1 MPISYN
7 DLNFDNGQYVPQYAG
22 IPLDQIKQTAD
33 TLSQRHYQNLANA
46 SQLEILANQMKSK
59 LLPGAK
65 GYVDQHITSIDSALQ
80 EMAKNGGENST
91 ARINALATTLQ
102 GDQGILTGLQQAE
115 RVNKEIELEQTLL
128 AQGKQPLRKPG
139 VREAIMNANVID
151 PETGQLSSIYAT
163 PYQSTVEPYEDP
175 VPHMEN
181 IWKTVNPDSIETA
194 IRAAGGTEIS
204 KLLPAAYQNGQL
216 DLPLFFESLTKA
228 GISQG
233 KIDKLLGSAWS
244 SYKLTPAFKQQK
256 GVLGKTEDEMKKEFY
271 NQGLLRTFQN
281 ISRDYKPTPAW
292 AGGPTGSGKTVEQ
305 SLPTMAPAQIVES
318 NIPYGENGYGLD
330 FQGTSPIGGT
340 QAGQAYQVTEAMK
353 NNVDSNTG
361 KVAPV
366 VQKHPQY
373 TKDLATAQ
381 EVFGPGTSITQ
392 YTDLI
397 KERVSNP
404 WVMPYTAD
412 QIAPIEKEVQR
423 QFALR
428 EYMNP
433 QTGEVI
439 TPYDNN
445 NEMTDEFVEL
455 TGGNPE
461 NFKVESVYDPKN
473 HYSQSPAGNEKF
485 VKPIAMIATD
495 KDGKTF
501 RFLASQLPGQAYT
514 NTIDVNTNAIYTKVN
529 TRPGQMQEIAP
540 GIKARE
546 IFGKQLE
553 TAQQTYGLTA
563 DQWSQ
568 TSMPIE
574 AEINGKTMLFSSP
587 EHLANTLAQQGIKLK
602 LK

>member
-1 MPISYN
+1 MPLDYN
-7 DLNFDNGQYVPQYAG
+7 SLNFDNGQYIPQYAG
-22 IPLDQIKQTAD
+22 VPLDQIKQTAD

-65 GYVDQHITSIDSALQ
+65 SYVDSHISSIDSALQ
-80 EMAKNGGENST
+80 EMAANGGENST
-91 ARINALATTLQ
+91 ARINALATALQ
-102 GDQGILTGLQQAE
+102 GDEGLLTGLQQAE
-115 RVNKEIELEQTLL
+115 RVNKELEIEQGLL

-139 VREAIMNANVID
+139 IREAVMAAPIRD
-151 PETGQLSSIYAT
+151 PETGEITSMYST
-163 PYQSTVEPYEDP
+163 PYLSTVEPYEDP

-181 IWKTVNPDSIETA
+181 IWKTINPDSIESA

-228 GISQG
+228 GISRG
-233 KIDKLLGSAWS
+233 KIDKMLNSAWS
-244 SYKLTPAFKQQK
+244 SYQLTPAYKQQK
-256 GVLGKTEDEMKKEFY
+256 NILGKTDRELKNEFY
-271 NQGLLRTFQN
+271 NQGLLRTFSN

-292 AGGPTGSGKTVEQ
+292 AGNDGGGSGKTVAEV
-305 SLPTMAPAQIVES
+305 LPTQAPAQIVES
-318 NIPYGENGYGLD
+318 EIPYNVHGQDKTAGVVT
-330 FQGTSPIGGT
+330 GT
-340 QAGQAYQVTEAMK
+340 
-353 NNVDSNTG
+353 
-361 KVAPV
+361 APV
-366 VQKHPQY
+366 YRFGKGADIVTSSTKGKDDVKHPQY
-373 TKDLATAQ
+373 VKDLATAQ
-381 EVFGPGTSITQ
+381 EVFGPGAKVEQ

-404 WVMPYTAD
+404 WVLPYSAD

-433 QTGEVI
+433 QTGEVVS
-439 TPYDNN
+439 PYDNN
-445 NEMTDEFVEL
+445 GEMTDEFVEL

-473 HYSQSPAGNEKF
+473 HYTKQPASNEKF

-495 KDGKTF
+495 KDGNTR
-501 RFLASQLPGQAYT
+501 RFLASQLPGGAYT
-514 NTIDVNTNAIYTKVN
+514 DDVDVNENKIYTTVN

-540 GIKARE
+540 GVKARE

-553 TAQQTYGLTA
+553 AAQKTYGLTQE
-563 DQWSQ
+563 QWAS
-568 TSMPIE
+568 TTMPIE
-574 AEINGKTMLFSSP
+574 AEVNGQTMLFSSP
-587 EHLANTLAQQGIKLK
+587 RHLASVLAQQGIKLK